1 MAELHVLKYL
11 CGVRGGRRHQEAI
24 VRKAGSRAVVHD
36 ETILAQHHAI
46 TCPAD
51 CERRPVID
59 VEPVE
64 EESGIRSLHI
74 DLAERRHITE
84 ANGGADVPH
93 LAVHR
98 LQPIAFARA
107 GKILSAQPE
116 ASSSVFG
123 TSIGLAVNPA
133 ACAAC
138 APTRKPSERQAASVS
153 VPFAA
158 PATIKLCGRE
168 PGTNA
173 AMASFHTGR
182 PP

>member
-11 CGVRGGRRHQEAI
+11 GGVRGGRRDQEAI

-107 GKILSAQPE
+107 GKILSANQRP
-116 ASSSVFG
+116 ASTKTAFCSSAQACDGVSRAG
-123 TSIGLAVNPA
+123 RKCVPRWGPA
-133 ACAAC
+133 KA
-138 APTRKPSERQAASVS
+138 
-153 VPFAA
+153 
-158 PATIKLCGRE
+158 
-168 PGTNA
+168 
-173 AMASFHTGR
+173 
-182 PP
+182 